1 MSNSH
6 ENKHLTE
13 RPALPALVAISLCA
27 TMLAFGCTTD
37 RNLGNGTPVVTP
49 GLRTS
54 PTSGPSTGSENAPT
68 PPPMMSSSTYRDG
81 RPIARLSAAEAAAI
95 MADNQPR
102 VRVLGPVAPGNGRA
116 YVSDLAQVGTRVNVP
131 QQYGTSSI
139 NSGVN
144 NNGQASAAITSGAGE
159 PIGSADTLA
168 AAFIDAN
175 DLGTIFGDTGGTQT
189 GTTGTTTTATGTN
202 VTNAGAPTITPTG
215 TTLTPTGAA
224 VGVPSG
230 TFASVGTLS
239 PTAAAVVNPPAS
251 ISSSP
256 TLAATSSARTAG
268 RTIVTPATR
277 TATTATNAT
286 KLNTTVSATTIAP
299 TTGAAVNPVRIVNTN
314 GRVTVTNTSGNQR

>member
-1 MSNSH
+1 
-6 ENKHLTE
+6 
-13 RPALPALVAISLCA
+13 LPALLAISLCA

-54 PTSGPSTGSENAPT
+54 PTSGPSTGSESAPV
-68 PPPMMSSSTYRDG
+68 PPPMMSSSTYPDG
-81 RPIARLSAAEAAAI
+81 RPITRLSAAEAAAI

-102 VRVLGPVAPGNGRA
+102 VRVLGPVAPGNGRG

-131 QQYGTSSI
+131 QYGNSSI

-175 DLGTIFGDTGGTQT
+175 DLGTIFGDTGGTSAVDGTQT
-189 GTTGTTTTATGTN
+189 GTTGT
-202 VTNAGAPTITPTG
+202 TITPTG

-224 VGVPSG
+224 IGVPSG

-256 TLAATSSARTAG
+256 RLAATSSTRTAG
-268 RTIVTPATR
+268 RTVVTPANR
-277 TATTATNAT
+277 TAATNAT
-286 KLNTTVSATTIAP
+286 NATNLNTTVSATTIAP